1 MSTWE
6 KWRFSQDA
14 VTAERQRYLGEETD
28 FSQIGEAIAQEIEIT
43 KFCVQNKPSNPML
56 KNCSRPEFQFR
67 VNSKTFDL
75 FYNSPWGYRGQ
86 YCMGKEN
93 GLSKNNYLISLIL
106 DSLIGHANSNP
117 TPKLGTAEIER
128 SLRMSTAKVWIAED
142 GQVDPKDLTLREEL
156 LHTVWLRNARK
167 ARSALDSN
175 KTPDPEESQNA
186 ITGVR
191 APEGTLL
198 DVKGAWVNIHGEE
211 RVVNYK
217 QYRAEHI
224 ANYGFS

>member
-6 KWRFSQDA
+6 KWQFSEDA
-14 VTAERQRYLGEETD
+14 VSAERRRYLGEETD
-28 FSQIGEAIAQEIEIT
+28 FSQIAEAIAHEIEIT
-43 KFCVQNKPSNPML
+43 KFRVENKPSNPML

-67 VNSKTFDL
+67 INSKTFDL
-75 FYNSPWGYRGQ
+75 FFNSPWGYRGQ
-86 YCMGKEN
+86 YCIGKEN
-93 GLSKNNYLISLIL
+93 GLSKNNYLIGLIM
-106 DSLIGHANSNP
+106 DSLIGHVDSNAA
-117 TPKLGTAEIER
+117 PKLGTAEIVK
-128 SLRMSTAKVWIAED
+128 SLRMSSAKVWIAED
-142 GQVDPKDLTLREEL
+142 GQLDPKDLTLREEL

-191 APEGTLL
+191 APEGRLL
-198 DVKGAWVNIHGEE
+198 DVKGAWMTIHGVEG
-211 RVVNYK
+211 VDNYK